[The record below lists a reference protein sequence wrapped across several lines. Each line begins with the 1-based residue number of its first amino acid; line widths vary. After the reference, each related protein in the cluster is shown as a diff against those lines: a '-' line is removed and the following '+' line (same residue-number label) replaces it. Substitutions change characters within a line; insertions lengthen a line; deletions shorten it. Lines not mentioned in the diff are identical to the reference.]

1 MSDRKFLKSFSGLLG
16 ALVALTVV
24 LFIVA
29 KGLQAVG
36 IADVAYGLYVG
47 MFRDDMWT
55 ELYMTLAGLVGRF
68 GTKA

>member
-1 MSDRKFLKSFSGLLG
+1 
-16 ALVALTVV
+16 V

-36 IADVAYGLYVG
+36 IADVAYALYVG

-55 ELYMTLAGLVGRF
+55 ELYMTLAGLALFGAGRLLERR
-68 GTKA
+68 T

>member
-1 MSDRKFLKSFSGLLG
+1 
-16 ALVALTVV
+16 V

-55 ELYMTLAGLVGRF
+55 ELYMTLAGLALFGAGRLLERR
-68 GTKA
+68 T